1 MRVEIKQI
9 ILLIVMFYIPFQD
22 LFSQHTSKD
31 NYTGEWGTPT
41 TWNPIWTLPQTSI
54 SGFDITINGYITL
67 TGSLSFTGS
76 TTNLIVN
83 DTLVI
88 IGNLTLGN
96 KNNVTV
102 NDKGI
107 LIIRGDLTIGNQT
120 IIKAD
125 GYLVVTNN
133 VIKNSS
139 VNQGSFTSNDNP
151 VKVFIGG
158 IISPVELTNNYPNFP
173 VLNCTTPITT
183 TYLNSTC
190 SYGNMIDIQSDPI
203 DSFFKYKCTTE
214 NVNSNISVCAANTI
228 NLTSSSGI
236 AYSWSGPSSFTSTAQ
251 NPLIPNASI
260 SMAGAYTIILTAAP
274 GCIDIDIINVIV
286 NDLPIATAG
295 SNNPVCAG
303 NTINLTSAGGN
314 IYNWKGPNGFTNTS
328 QNPTILN
335 ADPTMDGNYTVT
347 VTASNGCIATA
358 PAIVTVNGLPLVSI
372 TSSNSPLCVNDSQTL
387 TGNPAGG
394 TFIVTGGPGNISG
407 NVLSATGIG
416 IINLEYNYTNIC
428 FNTAKQSIIVNE
440 KPVAVAGSD
449 QELKFIFETQMEA
462 ELSSSGTGEWSLVS
476 GSGKILDIRS
486 STSRVTELS
495 IGGNKFLWTVR
506 NGSCETSDEVK
517 ITVYDLFVPSVIT
530 PNGDGK
536 NDYFQI
542 SALVGRVELIIFN
555 KWGNL
560 EYENSNYLNNW
571 DGRNNKGAELPDDT
585 YFYKFKL
592 GNGITRKGTVLIT
605 R

>member
-31 NYTGEWGTPT
+31 NYTGTWGTPT
-41 TWNPIWTLPQTSI
+41 TWNPPWTVPQTSI

-67 TGSLSFTGS
+67 SGSLTFFSS

-102 NDKGI
+102 NDNGI
-107 LIIRGDLTIGNQT
+107 LIIRGDLTIDNQT

-139 VNQGSFTSNDNP
+139 INQGSFTSNDNP

-158 IISPVELTNNYPNFP
+158 IISKVGITNNNLFYP
-173 VLNCTTPITT
+173 VLNTIAPSTTP
-183 TYLNSTC
+183 YLNS
-190 SYGNMIDIQSDPI
+190 SYGYGNMIDLANDPLYP
-203 DSFFKYKCTTE
+203 FFQTTCTLATPTITADGPT
-214 NVNSNISVCAANTI
+214 SLCAGGSVT
-228 NLTSSSGI
+228 LTSSAGTTYLWSTGATSSSI
-236 AYSWSGPSSFTSTAQ
+236 IVNMAGSYSVKVTNASECQSAVSTA
-251 NPLIPNASI
+251 
-260 SMAGAYTIILTAAP
+260 
-274 GCIDIDIINVIV
+274 VIV
-286 NDLPIATAG
+286 G
-295 SNNPVCAG
+295 
-303 NTINLTSAGGN
+303 INA
-314 IYNWKGPNGFTNTS
+314 
-328 QNPTILN
+328 
-335 ADPTMDGNYTVT
+335 
-347 VTASNGCIATA
+347 
-358 PAIVTVNGLPLVSI
+358 LPLVNI
-372 TSSNSPLCVNDSQTL
+372 TSSSSPLCVNDQQTL

-394 TFIVTGGPGNISG
+394 TFIVTGGPGNIFG
-407 NVLSATGIG
+407 NVLSVTGIG

-462 ELSSSGTGEWSLVS
+462 ELSSSETGDWSVIS
-476 GSGKILDIRS
+476 GSGQILDINS
-486 STSRVTELS
+486 PTSGIIELPVGEN
-495 IGGNKFLWTVR
+495 IFLWTVR
-506 NGSCETSDEVK
+506 NGKCESSDEVK
-517 ITVYDLFVPSVIT
+517 ITIYDLFVPSVIT

-585 YFYKFKL
+585 YFYIFKL
-592 GNGITRKGTVLIT
+592 GNGIIRKGTVLIT